1 MSIVSKLFGDMM
13 PNLKETPKMFE
24 MPPAQD
30 QQLINLALKNSNMA
44 AQEPAKKPTV
54 VLDLGKKLSAS
65 RSPEKM
71 EAIKS
76 EIIDAVTANPD
87 ALAEIQVLA
96 KKYAKPK
103 TAKEAELATFFDSIL
118 NPPEAQP
125 QFSDVSQS
133 TIPQPFE
140 GM

>member
-1 MSIVSKLFGDMM
+1 MSIVNRLFGDMI
-13 PNLKETPKMFE
+13 PSLKETPKMFE
-24 MPPAQD
+24 MPP
-30 QQLINLALKNSNMA
+30 MA
-44 AQEPAKKPTV
+44 AQAAPATEEPAKKPTV

-71 EAIKS
+71 EAIKA

>member
-1 MSIVSKLFGDMM
+1 MSIVNRLFGDMI
-13 PNLKETPKMFE
+13 PSLKETPKMFE
-24 MPPAQD
+24 MPP
-30 QQLINLALKNSNMA
+30 MA
-44 AQEPAKKPTV
+44 AQPAPVTEEPAKKTTV

-71 EAIKS
+71 EAIKA

>member
-24 MPPAQD
+24 MPT
-30 QQLINLALKNSNMA
+30 MA
-44 AQEPAKKPTV
+44 PQAAPVMQEPAKKPTV

-71 EAIKS
+71 EAIKA

>member
-1 MSIVSKLFGDMM
+1 VM
-13 PNLKETPKMFE
+13 
-24 MPPAQD
+24 
-30 QQLINLALKNSNMA
+30 
-44 AQEPAKKPTV
+44 QEPAKKPTV

-71 EAIKS
+71 EAIKA

>member
-1 MSIVSKLFGDMM
+1 MM

-24 MPPAQD
+24 MPP
-30 QQLINLALKNSNMA
+30 MA
-44 AQEPAKKPTV
+44 PQAAPVMQEPAKKQTV

-71 EAIKS
+71 EAIKA

>member
-24 MPPAQD
+24 MAPQ
-30 QQLINLALKNSNMA
+30 A
-44 AQEPAKKPTV
+44 APVMQESAKKQTV

-71 EAIKS
+71 EAIKA

>member
-1 MSIVSKLFGDMM
+1 MM

-24 MPPAQD
+24 MPSIAPQPV
-30 QQLINLALKNSNMA
+30 
-44 AQEPAKKPTV
+44 QEPAKKATV

-71 EAIKS
+71 EAIKA

-87 ALAEIQVLA
+87 ALSEIQILA
-96 KKYAKPK
+96 KKYQKPK
-103 TAKEAELATFFDSIL
+103 TAKEQELQSFFDSIL

>member
-1 MSIVSKLFGDMM
+1 MSIVNRLFGDMI
-13 PNLKETPKMFE
+13 PSLKETPKMFE
-24 MPPAQD
+24 MPTMVAQ
-30 QQLINLALKNSNMA
+30 A
-44 AQEPAKKPTV
+44 APLMQEPAKKPTV

-71 EAIKS
+71 EAIKA

>member
-1 MSIVSKLFGDMM
+1 MSIVNRLFGDMM
-13 PNLKETPKMFE
+13 PSLKETPKMFE
-24 MPPAQD
+24 MPP
-30 QQLINLALKNSNMA
+30 MA
-44 AQEPAKKPTV
+44 AQATPVMQEPAKKPTV

-71 EAIKS
+71 ESIKA
-76 EIIDAVTANPD
+76 EIIEAVTANPD

>member
-1 MSIVSKLFGDMM
+1 MSIVNRLFGDMI
-13 PNLKETPKMFE
+13 PSLKETPKMFE
-24 MPPAQD
+24 MAP
-30 QQLINLALKNSNMA
+30 MA
-44 AQEPAKKPTV
+44 PQAAPVMQEPAKKQTV

-71 EAIKS
+71 ESIKA
-76 EIIDAVTANPD
+76 EIIEAVTANPD

>member
-1 MSIVSKLFGDMM
+1 MSIVNRLFGDMI

-24 MPPAQD
+24 MPP
-30 QQLINLALKNSNMA
+30 MA

-54 VLDLGKKLSAS
+54 ILDLGKKLSAS

-71 EAIKS
+71 EAIKA

>member
-1 MSIVSKLFGDMM
+1 MSIVNRLFGDMI

-24 MPPAQD
+24 MPP
-30 QQLINLALKNSNMA
+30 MA
-44 AQEPAKKPTV
+44 AQAAPATEEPAKKPTV

-71 EAIKS
+71 EAIKTA
-76 EIIDAVTANPD
+76 IIDAVTDNPD

>member
-1 MSIVSKLFGDMM
+1 MSIVNRLFGDMI
-13 PNLKETPKMFE
+13 PSLKETPKMFE
-24 MPPAQD
+24 MAPQ
-30 QQLINLALKNSNMA
+30 A
-44 AQEPAKKPTV
+44 APVMQEPAKKQTV

-71 EAIKS
+71 ESIKA
-76 EIIDAVTANPD
+76 EIIEAVTANPD

>member
-1 MSIVSKLFGDMM
+1 MSIVNRLFGDMI
-13 PNLKETPKMFE
+13 PSLKETPKMFE
-24 MPPAQD
+24 MPPMDPQ
-30 QQLINLALKNSNMA
+30 A
-44 AQEPAKKPTV
+44 APVMQEPAKKPTV

-71 EAIKS
+71 EAIKA